1 MGETIVITSG
11 KGGVGKTTITA
22 NLGISLSQLGF
33 SVVMVDADIGLRN
46 LDLVLG
52 VEKKVKYHILDVS
65 KGLCTLDDALV
76 TDSRS
81 KTPLCLLPASQ
92 SHFKEDMQKDD
103 FSSLIYSLQERFQYV
118 LIDSP
123 AGIEYGFKLSLRNA
137 DQGIVVVNP
146 EISSI
151 RDADRVISILEQK
164 KIKPIYLI
172 INRIN
177 GDMLKKKEIISPEEI
192 QELLDIPLL
201 GVIPEDNSVVI
212 AANQGKPFA
221 YQSQSKLSQLFLNMA
236 KQITK
241 SEPSAIQESLKTES
255 LWNKVKKSFT
265 LKK

>member
-46 LDLVLG
+46 LDLVMG
-52 VEKKVKYHILDVS
+52 IEKKVKYHILDVS
-65 KGLCTLDDALV
+65 KGLCTLEDALV
-76 TDSRS
+76 KDTRS

-92 SHFKEDMQKDD
+92 SHFKEDIQKDD
-103 FSSLIYSLQERFQYV
+103 FSNLIQSLQERFQYV

-123 AGIEYGFKLSLRNA
+123 AGIEYGFRLSMKDAN
-137 DQGIVVVNP
+137 QGIVVVNP
-146 EISSI
+146 EVSSI

-172 INRIN
+172 INRVN
-177 GDMLKKKEIISPEEI
+177 SELLKKKEIITPEEI
-192 QELLDIPLL
+192 QEILDVPLL
-201 GVIPEDNSVVI
+201 GVIPEDPAVVI
-212 AANQGKPFA
+212 SANQGKPFA
-221 YQSQSKLSQLFLNMA
+221 YQTQSKLGELFLHIA
-236 KQITK
+236 KQLS
-241 SEPSAIQESLKTES
+241 SEEPIVIEDSIKAES

>member
-46 LDLVLG
+46 LDLVMG
-52 VEKKVKYHILDVS
+52 VENKVRYHILDVS
-65 KGLCTLDDALV
+65 RGLCSLDEALI

-92 SHFKEDMQKDD
+92 SHFKEDIQKED
-103 FSSLIYSLQERFQYV
+103 FSSLIQTLKERFQYV

-137 DQGIVVVNP
+137 NQGIVVVNP
-146 EISSI
+146 EVSSI

-172 INRIN
+172 INRVN
-177 GDMLKKKEIISPEEI
+177 AELLKKHEIVSPEEI

-201 GVIPEDNSVVI
+201 GIIPEDNSVVI
-212 AANQGKPFA
+212 SANQGKPFA
-221 YQSQSKLSQLFLNMA
+221 YQLQGKLGQLFLTMA
-236 KQITK
+236 KRITHSESETQETALK
-241 SEPSAIQESLKTES
+241 SES
-255 LWNKVKKSFT
+255 LWNKVKKSFII
-265 LKK
+265 KK